1 MGMDEKVLCVPT
13 DRVWEPGQT
22 VARYDNLY
30 DAISRLEYHFRF
42 IERSICEREEGLQ
55 QLIPYMI
62 VKRRGRVLMYDRGSK
77 GGESRLSGKLST
89 GIGGHINDGDAS
101 GESFLT
107 DIVLRGAMRE
117 LDEETSMF
125 PTGYDGPVILIRETE
140 SAVGRVHTGIV
151 MLINNDWPSPACAH
165 MDSIDAWVYPSMII
179 DHPRLETW
187 SKMALGLIFNL

>member
-30 DAISRLEYHFRF
+30 DAIGRLEYDFRF

-55 QLIPYMI
+55 QLIPYII
-62 VKRRGRVLMYDRGSK
+62 VKRRGRVLLYDRGSK

-89 GIGGHINDGDAS
+89 GIGGHINDRDLS
-101 GESFLT
+101 ETWSLRDT
-107 DIVLRGAMRE
+107 VHRGAMRE
-117 LDEETSMF
+117 LMEETGLSERK
-125 PTGYDGPVILIRETE
+125 YHEVSLIREVDT
-140 SAVGRVHTGIV
+140 AVGRVHTGIV
-151 MLINNDWPSPACAH
+151 MVVENHDFEPDQLESMECK
-165 MDSIDAWVYPSMII
+165 SAWVYPSMII

-187 SKMALGLIFNL
+187 SKMALSLIFNL